1 LEVLFFNGVFEAVGK
16 FTYRTVIV
24 DHMVGDGDDVES
36 CLTID
41 VDDFLKLYRAVR
53 VLRVNVKVAEQH

>member
-1 LEVLFFNGVFEAVGK
+1 
-16 FTYRTVIV
+16 
-24 DHMVGDGDDVES
+24 MVGDGDDVES

-53 VLRVNVKVAEQH
+53 VRRVNVKVAEQH